1 MIRMARRRVMVLM
14 TWLNMI
20 STILK
25 WFKPKQNIIQ
35 NSAQGVVAI
44 MFCICALLGSPFW
57 CWRTV
62 VDVGDNDEDD
72 HHLLY
77 SCSVI
82 FVFVFPPFLSATISA
97 GIVCLCHGESLQRQK
112 GFELGLGVRN
122 NQLHPQ
128 RKLNRSLLVT
138 KLPFFLGFVTI
149 TDYQGIHCVCFG
161 LQLLRCEYQIKPNKL
176 NLFLTEPCL
185 HQIQSLSSF
194 PSQSFEMGKAVKIV
208 TKAHWE
214 LINNIQQLFIIC
226 VYICICIFCIGISF
240 VFVFVVYF
248 LFFVLVFENEEYGD
262 DGWIENWSAS
272 IQRGRVL
279 ESKVAL
285 KFQGVASNQMLLRN
299 SQIRTFFWRK
309 DGNPKF

>member
-1 MIRMARRRVMVLM
+1 MWYLQISPTVFLNPTTAGIFNRKFVLSCNRNLPQHLLTDFHGGVDDFDDDDDYGQDHPSSSALVSAGVKANPCSFFHYLWPLEMIRMARRVMVLM

-20 STILK
+20 SIILK

-82 FVFVFPPFLSATISA
+82 FVFELPPFLSATISA

-138 KLPFFLGFVTI
+138 ELPFFW
-149 TDYQGIHCVCFG
+149 G
-161 LQLLRCEYQIKPNKL
+161 LW
-176 NLFLTEPCL
+176 
-185 HQIQSLSSF
+185 QSLIIRVFIASVSVF
-194 PSQSFEMGKAVKIV
+194 NCSDVKI
-208 TKAHWE
+208 K
-214 LINNIQQLFIIC
+214 
-226 VYICICIFCIGISF
+226 
-240 VFVFVVYF
+240 
-248 LFFVLVFENEEYGD
+248 
-262 DGWIENWSAS
+262 
-272 IQRGRVL
+272 
-279 ESKVAL
+279 
-285 KFQGVASNQMLLRN
+285 
-299 SQIRTFFWRK
+299 
-309 DGNPKF
+309 